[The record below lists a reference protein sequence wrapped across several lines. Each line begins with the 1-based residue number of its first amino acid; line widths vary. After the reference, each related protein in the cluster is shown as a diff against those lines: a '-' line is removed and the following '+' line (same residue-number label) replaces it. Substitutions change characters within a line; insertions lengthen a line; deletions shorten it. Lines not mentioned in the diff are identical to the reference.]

1 MQTAAIRKMLRSAL
15 LSSALASSITA
26 LLTAPTLAQGVPT
39 FDLRLFAGRQ
49 AIIEQRE
56 QDLALQQD
64 RLTREEDLAEIERQ
78 QLAALNGIMDAMT
91 LRAGD
96 VAGTVTGLEAGQGEV
111 TGVSTAAASLYAPE
125 DNNPAAA
132 RMFGDARE
140 GVEELIIR
148 AARHTHSLPGV
159 SRAGLSLVQWRCL
172 LQALIWQESRFQV
185 GARSPVGAFG
195 LTQIMPGTAGDLGI
209 YPAYYDDPW
218 LQVTGGARYLAQ
230 MLNMF
235 EGNVIHALAAYNAGP
250 GRVQQYS
257 GVPPFAETQHY
268 VVVIPQQYNRYL
280 AAVGGIDALGTID
293 PTLLANASFSL
304 SAHGAGVYGDYSL
317 VSVQAAARRVQGIIT
332 RIGETDDLHE
342 AIALNTYARAE
353 LARLVAIRTRIKAAH
368 TQPLSEEQLAMA
380 SAHAA
385 ERQFMNFTQ
394 ENLR

>member
-1 MQTAAIRKMLRSAL
+1 MTTARIRNLASAAF
-15 LSSALASSITA
+15 LSSVIASA
-26 LLTAPTLAQGVPT
+26 CGVWLGAPASAQGVPT

-49 AIIEQRE
+49 AIIDQRE

-64 RLTREEDLAEIERQ
+64 RLSREEELAEIERQ

-96 VAGTVTGLEAGQGEV
+96 VAGTVAGLEAGQGEAG
-111 TGVSTAAASLYAPE
+111 GVSTAASSLYAPE
-125 DNNPAAA
+125 DPNPAAA

-235 EGNVIHALAAYNAGP
+235 DGNVIHALAAYNAGP

-293 PTLLANASFSL
+293 PVLLANASFSL

-317 VSVQAAARRVQGIIT
+317 VSVQAAALRVQDIIR
-332 RIGETDDLHE
+332 RIGETEDLHE
-342 AIALNTYARAE
+342 AVALNTYARAE

-368 TQPLSEEQLAMA
+368 TEARSEEQLAMA
-380 SAHAA
+380 AAQAA
-385 ERQFMNFTQ
+385 ERQFMNFTL
-394 ENLR
+394 ESLR